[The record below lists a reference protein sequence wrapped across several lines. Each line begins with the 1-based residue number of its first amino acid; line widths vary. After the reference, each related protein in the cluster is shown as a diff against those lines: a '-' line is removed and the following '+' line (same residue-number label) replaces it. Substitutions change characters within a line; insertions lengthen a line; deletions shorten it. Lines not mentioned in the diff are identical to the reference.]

1 MAKEVAYKISV
12 DSSNAQKSLGDLE
25 QEFEKLNEEIKQV
38 PINSK
43 EFNELNKQ
51 LAQTGREIKNVELGF
66 ESLDNEQVASELGSV
81 AGAVGDVS
89 AAFILLGDDSET
101 LQEVAKNIELAMGL
115 SMGLKG
121 AIEGVSSARKLL
133 TNSTIAQN
141 TVEKVSN
148 FVKGQGF
155 VTNSAFAASEAARGT
170 ATAGATVATSAST
183 GAMKLFRLA
192 LISTGIGA
200 IIVGLGLLIV
210 NFEKVTKVVKQI
222 PIQIQKLSSS
232 FREMSGT
239 AQTVIGVLT
248 FGIVPAIAYVTEA
261 LEDYGA
267 VETESARTARLANE
281 EKAAA
286 AKKAA
291 KEYQEALKA
300 ETEALKKATEAKTTE
315 IDFEIAK
322 RNAAGKDT
330 SDLERDKIEMLI
342 ESTKKEIELADLRNA
357 SRLKEL
363 ALIGEMNS
371 FINDIVTTRIE
382 EINAEKDELQ
392 KTLEGL
398 ENSLVVFD
406 IKQTK
411 IKRDAKKAADEEAEE
426 QEEEHQKAIT
436 RIVAK
441 GVEDRIKLDTSN
453 LDTFKAQQDLR
464 LELMQDGLKKE
475 LQLSRNAFYERLAD
489 LESQGILTGELRSKL
504 INQQVEEEAR
514 IEREAQQEE
523 FNKKLDNAKEL
534 TSSLTN
540 LNDAWLEAQ
549 LAGAEGN
556 EQRQQEI
563 RKKAFARDKALKIAE
578 ATITGIQ
585 AVQTALASPFPFNIA
600 LAAINGAA
608 ALANI
613 TKIARTKFDGAD
625 GGGSA
630 PSSLGNTG
638 RATGGANVG
647 QVTNTTTTIG
657 EPTKVFVTEQDIS
670 NTQNKVQVN
679 EDIATL

>member
-1 MAKEVAYKISV
+1 M
-12 DSSNAQKSLGDLE
+12 
-25 QEFEKLNEEIKQV
+25 
-38 PINSK
+38 
-43 EFNELNKQ
+43 
-51 LAQTGREIKNVELGF
+51 
-66 ESLDNEQVASELGSV
+66 

-89 AAFILLGDDSET
+89 AAFILLGDDSDT

-141 TVEKVSN
+141 TVEKISN

-170 ATAGATVATSAST
+170 ATTAATVATSAST

-200 IIVGLGLLIV
+200 LIVGLGLLV
-210 NFEKVTKVVKQI
+210 ANFDKVVKVVKQI
-222 PIQIQKLSSS
+222 PAFVQGLKNS
-232 FREMSGT
+232 FNELGDT
-239 AQTVIGVLT
+239 AKIVIGVLS
-248 FGIVPAIAYVTEA
+248 FGIVPAIAGIMDA

-267 VETESARTARLANE
+267 IETESARTVRLANE

-286 AKKAA
+286 VKKARE
-291 KEYQEALKA
+291 EYEASLKAEIEALK
-300 ETEALKKATEAKTTE
+300 ESTDAKTSE

-330 SDLERDKIEMLI
+330 SDLEREKIELLI
-342 ESTKKEIELADLRNA
+342 ASTAKELELSNLRNEA
-357 SRLKEL
+357 RLQELEIIAQLNNFAGDAAKQRIKEAEEEKA
-363 ALIGEMNS
+363 ALES
-371 FINDIVTTRIE
+371 Q
-382 EINAEKDELQ
+382 LQ
-392 KTLEGL
+392 GL
-398 ENSLVVFD
+398 ENSLVVFE

-411 IKRDAKKAADEEAEE
+411 IKKDAAKANAENEETINEE
-426 QEEEHQKAIT
+426 KLKTIEKQEVEHVKN
-436 RIVAK
+436 
-441 GVEDRIKLDTSN
+441 IKEIQSTLATGN
-453 LDTFKAQQDLR
+453 LDTFKAQNDLR
-464 LELMQDGLKKE
+464 LSLMKDGVKKE
-475 LQLSRNAFYERLAD
+475 LQLSRNAFQERFKE
-489 LESQGILTGELRSKL
+489 LESQGVLTGELRSKL

-514 IEREAQQEE
+514 IEREAQRAEMNQKI
-523 FNKKLDNAKEL
+523 NSQKEL
-534 TSSLTN
+534 AQSLID
-540 LNDAWLEAQ
+540 LNSAVTEAQ

-556 EQRQQEI
+556 EKRQNEI
-563 RKKAFARDKALKIAE
+563 RKRSFARNKALQLTM
-578 ATITGIQ
+578 ATINGIQ
-585 AVQTALASPFPFNIA
+585 AVLSTYAGTVGGPLIKGIA
-600 LAAINGAA
+600 AGIAGTT

-613 TKIARTKFDGAD
+613 TKIAKTQFEGSG

-630 PSSLGNTG
+630 PTSLGNTG
-638 RATGGANVG
+638 RAVNGANVG

-670 NTQNKVQVN
+670 STQNKVQVN